1 MHVGMAG
8 QHFDAVKGLE
18 IIQRGL
24 RRLCRGL
31 RRGMQ
36 RESVGQDLQF
46 NQQHHVLS
54 LSTF

>member
-8 QHFDAVKGLE
+8 QHFDAVYGLE